1 MADHIPSDPPAI
13 AMGSSQGR
21 EQSAAFLRALVT
33 SHTRKVMPG
42 LVWFFSRLVLVCPVV
57 WFLSY
62 LVLVSC
68 FVLVPSVSGS
78 GFRPLGLFVHVNF
91 HC

>member
-42 LVWFFSRLVLVCPVV
+42 LVWFLSCLVLV
-57 WFLSY
+57 L
-62 LVLVSC
+62 
-68 FVLVPSVSGS
+68 SVSGS
-78 GFRPLGLFVHVNF
+78 GVRPRGLFVHFNF

>member
-42 LVWFFSRLVLVCPVV
+42 LVWFLSCLVLVCPV
-57 WFLSY
+57 WFLSC
-62 LVLVSC
+62 LVLV
-68 FVLVPSVSGS
+68 LSVSGS
-78 GFRPLGLFVHVNF
+78 GVRPLGLFVHFNF